1 MTTLPADIIGA
12 TDDRLLV
19 SVKEA
24 ARLLSLG
31 ETATWALL
39 MSNEIPSV
47 KVGRRR
53 LVPVER
59 LRQWVDAHA

>member
-1 MTTLPADIIGA
+1 MTLEV
-12 TDDRLLV
+12 DDRLLV

-24 ARLLSLG
+24 ARLLSVG
-31 ETATWALL
+31 ETAMWDLL
-39 MSNEIPSV
+39 MSGEVASV